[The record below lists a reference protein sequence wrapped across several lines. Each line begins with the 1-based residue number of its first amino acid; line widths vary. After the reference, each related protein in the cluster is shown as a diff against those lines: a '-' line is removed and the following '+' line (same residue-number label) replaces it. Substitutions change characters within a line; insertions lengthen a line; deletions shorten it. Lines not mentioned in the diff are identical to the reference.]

1 LFLGSNIGNV
11 PIDQNAGFF
20 KLLRSHL
27 APGDLILTGF
37 DLVKDPETI
46 LAAYNDTGGVTRRFN
61 LNLLR
66 RMNTA
71 LDANFD
77 LDEFEHSP
85 VYDKESGACK
95 SYLVSKKQQV
105 VTFSGRGDVRFE
117 QGERIFMEISQ
128 KYTVDMTD
136 EIASVAGFTPLEHFL
151 DQNKWFLDALWQAEA

>member
-1 LFLGSNIGNV
+1 
-11 PIDQNAGFF
+11 
-20 KLLRSHL
+20 
-27 APGDLILTGF
+27 LTGF